1 MKFKTKK
8 IKKDGISM
16 PSHFSSPNLDVSLS
30 CPVQPIGN
38 QIESNQS
45 RCCRFALVA
54 LPRVVGIYQW
64 YFGSL

>member
-1 MKFKTKK
+1 
-8 IKKDGISM
+8 M

-45 RCCRFALVA
+45 RCCRFALVT